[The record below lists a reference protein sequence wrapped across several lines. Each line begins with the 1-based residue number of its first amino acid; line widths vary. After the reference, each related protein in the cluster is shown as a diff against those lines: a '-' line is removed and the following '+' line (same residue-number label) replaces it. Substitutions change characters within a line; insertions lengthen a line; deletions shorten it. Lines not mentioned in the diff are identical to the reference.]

1 MHTPVNVSGTVREEH
16 MPLDGVSRGVAKMP
30 DAIIKLR
37 QSGLVGKHGAR
48 QSRGSAGRPRFAIHK
63 NARPTVG
70 DFVQSGAHGV
80 HGVDVDQA
88 HQVESEAVKMV
99 FPRPIRHGFH
109 HKTAEHRTFRGHIAS
124 ASGAVRQRPVR
135 LAAQEVFGHDA
146 LEPVVGREHVI
157 VDHVHNHFDAGIM
170 QRLHHLLDLADV
182 HGPVI
187 RIRGVRSFRNVV
199 IDGIVTPVVSAADR
213 FVDGT
218 EIVDRHPNLR
228 DRCEASRR
236 PCFDGRS
243 RQPRAPM
250 DRQRHRTSE
259 TAVATTVGQQ
269 SYPLSNTLQTIGKQK
284 KHYHYLTSIK

>member
-1 MHTPVNVSGTVREEH
+1 
-16 MPLDGVSRGVAKMP
+16 
-30 DAIIKLR
+30 
-37 QSGLVGKHGAR
+37 
-48 QSRGSAGRPRFAIHK
+48 
-63 NARPTVG
+63 
-70 DFVQSGAHGV
+70 
-80 HGVDVDQA
+80 
-88 HQVESEAVKMV
+88 MV

-157 VDHVHNHFDAGIM
+157 VDHIHNHFDAGIM
-170 QRLHHLLDLADV
+170 QRLHHLLDLADA

-218 EIVDRHPNLR
+218 EIVDRHQLHRGNAKLFEIRQSRRKIRMTVQRRSQVGERNIFHDGIRGILPR
-228 DRCEASRR
+228 DRC
-236 PCFDGRS
+236 
-243 RQPRAPM
+243 
-250 DRQRHRTSE
+250 
-259 TAVATTVGQQ
+259 
-269 SYPLSNTLQTIGKQK
+269 
-284 KHYHYLTSIK
+284 